1 MQDQV
6 CPASIT
12 SVTETVASAIE
23 QKQGLPGTADTLT
36 GMPDNE
42 EPSTTAVGAQDQQSP
57 ESTDTVTELI
67 AERKPHKHVMT
78 SGEGLFKSL
87 FATPPNSP
95 GSVAS
100 SGTLIDPSSRKVSP
114 LGLGTLTKG
123 SPTAV
128 KDFAYPSPDNIRV
141 DSVAMIEEETKKG
154 LLKQL
159 KKKKAAEEKA
169 FRKSEKLAARTKTLS
184 ADLKSAKAMVEDREA
199 QADLAKVHANAM
211 TMSNVVLRQI
221 MKDICHGLSHDDNG
235 AQAQRTASEGQS
247 ESDPLEEKSLQMHLR
262 SVDESSASAY
272 GRMARLEN
280 ASAVRGQDSNNTS
293 GQESI
298 QQESPSL
305 IDEFAVQKESE
316 SVAVQP
322 PSQQA
327 SEEVQ
332 TEVVTSS
339 SSTNTSEEAQPETTV
354 EESEARPKEEVEGFF
369 EKYGFDLADLSQIL
383 DSVTPTSLEES
394 EKKGTEEVTQEEEA
408 LQEVEDHKVEP
419 LADEAVMTPLQE
431 YQRRDLNLDEE
442 SDADRSQAM
451 ADQIATD
458 FEDAMPNQDGPNESN
473 DEDQVFAT
481 DEDMTLSTALN
492 LASDCNKVPATT
504 EPTTNT
510 IPSQGYPNA
519 IGSGRGLTESY
530 EFSEPAGPATLW
542 GLLRSDQTK
551 NEANNIT
558 EAGDDATDGNATSE
572 DATGED
578 APGEGA
584 AGVLEPAG
592 PATLWGILQS
602 NQDKNGAEDNADAG
616 EDTAGVPEAADP
628 SVESSLSEHDANDN
642 AIADEETA
650 GAPDAADPSV
660 ESSLSEHDAND
671 NAIAGEETA
680 GAPDAA
686 GPALLW
692 GILESEQGE
701 NAAEDREVV
710 SEEAA
715 GTSGAAD
722 PALLR
727 GIVQPEQDE
736 DEIEQHGVA
745 DEAVD
750 VSDEE
755 APGPAT
761 LWGILRSDRET
772 PTHDS
777 HDSESNGFAGVQN
790 VHNQDGAELTG
801 LLDDSHSPNYNDD
814 TNGVNDVPDHEEEPS
829 VVSNAPTIAEN
840 PASSP
845 HGSDDDDVIAVQEV
859 DTQDVASSP
868 HASDDDDVIAVQEVG
883 TQEVITEIKSLI
895 GVESQT
901 NTVETVTDPI
911 EGSKVVQV
919 SECELEHVTT
929 EVLDLHETTTP
940 VDAVAPV
947 GAAEAANECACDV
960 TGAQKEDQ
968 EEQDAE
974 EANASEVNATL
985 GQLENGYEKEELH
998 LAGNDAITGTYLP
1011 QEATADEKEGLKEG
1025 KTLDGSTTTGNLQ
1038 TTCEEDM
1045 DDQKV
1050 AIGISSIPSEGSN
1063 ADSAVVPAQN
1073 PSPSSPSYP
1082 RASPE
1087 FQVENFDFVGP
1098 APKAKRVKDPEKR
1111 RLERAR
1117 RNAKLKEEKALRRQ
1131 MEYEAANTPEAVAQR
1146 EAEEIKKLGDKRLKL
1161 QEARGQKWSE
1171 LKLPEE

>member
-6 CPASIT
+6 CPASVT

-67 AERKPHKHVMT
+67 AERKPHKHVHVMT
-78 SGEGLFKSL
+78 PGEGLFKSL

-114 LGLGTLTKG
+114 LDLGTLTKG

-169 FRKSEKLAARTKTLS
+169 SRKSEKLAARTKTLS
-184 ADLKSAKAMVEDREA
+184 ADLKSAKAMVENRVA

-280 ASAVRGQDSNNTS
+280 ASAVRGQELNNTS

-442 SDADRSQAM
+442 SAADRSQAM
-451 ADQIATD
+451 ADPIATD

-473 DEDQVFAT
+473 DEDQVCAT

-492 LASDCNKVPATT
+492 LTSDCNKVPATT

-572 DATGED
+572 DATSED
-578 APGEGA
+578 ATGEGA

-602 NQDKNGAEDNADAG
+602 NQDKNSAEDNADAG

-628 SVESSLSEHDANDN
+628 SVESSLSEHGANDN
-642 AIADEETA
+642 AIAGEETA
-650 GAPDAADPSV
+650 GASDAADPSV
-660 ESSLSEHDAND
+660 ESSLSERDAND
-671 NAIAGEETA
+671 NAIAGEETT

-692 GILESEQGE
+692 GILKSEQGE
-701 NAAEDREVV
+701 NAAEDQEVV
-710 SEEAA
+710 SEEA
-715 GTSGAAD
+715 TSTSQAAD

-727 GIVQPEQDE
+727 EIVQPEQDE
-736 DEIEQHGVA
+736 DDVEQHGVA
-745 DEAVD
+745 DETVD
-750 VSDEE
+750 VFDEE

-761 LWGILRSDRET
+761 LWGLLRSDRET
-772 PTHDS
+772 RIHDS

-790 VHNQDGAELTG
+790 QDGAEPTG
-801 LLDDSHSPNYNDD
+801 LLDDAHAPDYNDK
-814 TNGVNDVPDHEEEPS
+814 TNGVDDVGDNEEEPS
-829 VVSNAPTIAEN
+829 AVNNAPTIEEDSA
-840 PASSP
+840 PSP
-845 HGSDDDDVIAVQEV
+845 HGSDDDDVIA
-859 DTQDVASSP
+859 D
-868 HASDDDDVIAVQEVG
+868 QEVG
-883 TQEVITEIKSLI
+883 TQEVIREIKSLI
-895 GVESQT
+895 GVEYQT

-911 EGSKVVQV
+911 EGSKVIQV

-940 VDAVAPV
+940 VHAVAPV

-974 EANASEVNATL
+974 ETNASEVNATL
-985 GQLENGYEKEELH
+985 GQLENGYEKEELQ
-998 LAGNDAITGTYLP
+998 LVENDAVTGTYLS
-1011 QEATADEKEGLKEG
+1011 QEATADEKEGRKGGE
-1025 KTLDGSTTTGNLQ
+1025 TLDGSTTTSTLHA
-1038 TTCEEDM
+1038 TCEENT
-1045 DDQKV
+1045 DDQNL
-1050 AIGISSIPSEGSN
+1050 AIGFSSTAAEGSDAKN
-1063 ADSAVVPAQN
+1063 AVVPAEALSP
-1073 PSPSSPSYP
+1073 PSTSPSYP

-1087 FQVENFDFVGP
+1087 FQVEEFDFNAPV
-1098 APKAKRVKDPEKR
+1098 PKAKRVKDPEKR

-1131 MEYEAANTPEAVAQR
+1131 MEEEAANTPEAVALR